1 MSEFRLSFP
10 ACVIAGKN
18 RLTTDDIA
26 TLRRFSF
33 PEGVRSSDDAVTML
47 FLHNNCLE
55 KCSEWDVYFVETLTE
70 FIVQFS
76 YPQGTLDETNAAWLR
91 RMFATGGVVNSGLEL
106 ELLLH
111 AMEVSAYVPESLTSF
126 ALDQLRLAIDLK
138 AGAYFQ
144 QRKAGDAGITVDD
157 LAYIHRILRSSLQ
170 RGHLTL
176 SPLERDALYAIDRVC
191 DPQASHAGWRD
202 LIASIRLRDP
212 LVDAPQRDRWL
223 RVADELLLD
232 RGIVVA

>member
-26 TLRRFSF
+26 TLRRFAF
-33 PEGVRSSDDAVTML
+33 PDGVRSSDDALAML

-55 KCSEWDVYFVETLTE
+55 KCPQWDAYFVETLTE
-70 FIVQFS
+70 FIVHFS
-76 YPQGTLDETNAAWLR
+76 YPQGTLDEINAAWLR
-91 RMFATGGVVNSGLEL
+91 RMFATGGVVNSALEL

-111 AMEVSAYVPESLTSF
+111 VMDVSAHVPDSLTCF
-126 ALDQLRLAIDLK
+126 ALDQLKLALGGQ
-138 AGAYFQ
+138 ACAYRQ
-144 QRKAGDAGITVDD
+144 QRKSGDAGVTVED
-157 LAYIHRILRSSLQ
+157 LAYIHRILRGTVR

-176 SPLERDALYAIDRVC
+176 SAPERDALYAIELAS
-191 DPQASHAGWRD
+191 QAEANHSGWAE
-202 LIASIRLRDP
+202 LIAAIRLRDP
-212 LVDAPQRDRWL
+212 RLATPQRDRWL

-232 RGIVVA
+232 KGVAA

>member
-26 TLRRFSF
+26 MLRRFTF
-33 PEGVRSSDDAVTML
+33 PEGIRSSDDAVALL
-47 FLHNNCLE
+47 FLHSNCPE
-55 KCSEWDVYFVETLTE
+55 KCPEWSSYFVETLTE
-70 FIVQFS
+70 FVVHFS

-91 RMFATGGVVNSGLEL
+91 RMFATGGVVNSVLEL

-111 AMEVSAYVPESLTSF
+111 VMEVSAYVPDSLTSF
-126 ALDQLRLAIDLK
+126 ALDQLRLAVCRDS
-138 AGAYFQ
+138 GAYVQ
-144 QRKAGDAGITVDD
+144 MRDTRDAGITVDD
-157 LAYIHRILRSSLQ
+157 LAYVHRILRGAFQ

-176 SPLERDALYAIDRVC
+176 SPLELDVLYEIDRGITDKTSHPGWHEMIALIRMR
-191 DPQASHAGWRD
+191 DPQA
-202 LIASIRLRDP
+202 
-212 LVDAPQRDRWL
+212 DAPRRDRWL

-232 RGIVVA
+232 PGVAA